1 MSTQQ
6 LFMLVRKCDF
16 PLCSF
21 ETATARN
28 GAFRSLLHR
37 LCIRTLLNAQLTLG
51 TVKPRIKAHCN
62 VGSVTSSEKPKLCRK
77 SLTSRREEPR
87 LTSHVKAE
95 GSKALYSMMSI
106 SNNGHETLILILF
119 KLLRVANTIH
129 FWHLYDKRDRNKS
142 LPGCKPL
149 NCPRFATAIRT
160 AHWMNSK
167 SKVLLSS
174 KKRGNF
180 SETVLRWTR

>member
-6 LFMLVRKCDF
+6 LFMLVQKCDF

-77 SLTSRREEPR
+77 SLTSRREESR
-87 LTSHVKAE
+87 LISHVKAE
-95 GSKALYSMMSI
+95 GSTELDDVSI

-119 KLLRVANTIH
+119 KLFRVANTIH

-149 NCPRFATAIRT
+149 NCLRFATAIRT

-174 KKRGNF
+174 KKRENF
-180 SETVLRWTR
+180 SETILHWTR